1 MTSPLQKEFDFY
13 LANQAEMVE
22 KYDGKFIVIKD
33 GIVVGEYDDEMTA
46 VTETQKSHTI
56 GTFLV
61 QKVSEGDT
69 EYSQTF
75 HSRVPSTADIDF
87 VAEDMAGAQASGNRE
102 ARRGRLTH
110 PRQRQGRGRRGGYG

>member
-13 LANQAEMVE
+13 LAHQAEMVE
-22 KYDGKFIVIKD
+22 KYDGKYIVIKNES
-33 GIVVGEYDDEMTA
+33 VVGVYDDEITA
-46 VTETQKSHTI
+46 VTKSQESHEL

-75 HSRVPSTADIDF
+75 HSRVVLS
-87 VAEDMAGAQASGNRE
+87 
-102 ARRGRLTH
+102 
-110 PRQRQGRGRRGGYG
+110 

>member
-22 KYDGKFIVIKD
+22 KYHGKFIVIKD

-46 VTETQKSHTI
+46 VTETQKSHAL

-69 EYSQTF
+69 EYTQTF
-75 HSRVPSTADIDF
+75 HSRVVLS
-87 VAEDMAGAQASGNRE
+87 
-102 ARRGRLTH
+102 
-110 PRQRQGRGRRGGYG
+110 